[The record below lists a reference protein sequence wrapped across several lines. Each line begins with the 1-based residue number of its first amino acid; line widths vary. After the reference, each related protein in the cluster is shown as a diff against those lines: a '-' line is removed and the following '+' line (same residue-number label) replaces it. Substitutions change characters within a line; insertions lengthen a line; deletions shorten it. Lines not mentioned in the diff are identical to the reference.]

1 MNSLP
6 DRIRA
11 FVAIRIDPAVEDALA
26 GFIETLRESS
36 DGIRWIRRANLHLT
50 LRFLG
55 NEVAAEQLDRLSPAL
70 ERIAAATVPF
80 VIEVGGTGVFP
91 DPQRPRV
98 VWAGL
103 ESDALIEL
111 AARVEA
117 AAVEAGFA
125 PERRAFSPHLT
136 IGRVRYP
143 RGWRT
148 VRGAI
153 TEASAREFGATR
165 VDAMMLY
172 QSTLG
177 PEASTYTE
185 LVRYTLGGPD
195 QAGGPAR
202 NANP

>member
-1 MNSLP
+1 MSGLP

-11 FVAIRIDPAVEDALA
+11 FVALRMDAGVEDALA
-26 GFIETLRESS
+26 EFIETLRESS

-55 NEVAAEQLDRLSPAL
+55 DAVAAEQLEPLGPAL
-70 ERIAAATVPF
+70 EGIAAATAPF
-80 VIEVGGTGVFP
+80 VIGVRGTGVFP

-98 VWAGL
+98 VWVGL
-103 ESDALIEL
+103 QSDALIEL

-117 AAVEAGFA
+117 AAVQAGFA
-125 PERRAFSPHLT
+125 PERRDFTPHLT

-143 RGWRT
+143 RGWRM

-153 TEASAREFGATR
+153 AEAAQREFGATR
-165 VDAMMLY
+165 IDTMMLY

-177 PEASTYTE
+177 REASTYTE
-185 LVRYTLGGPD
+185 LARYVLRG
-195 QAGGPAR
+195 
-202 NANP
+202 

>member
-1 MNSLP
+1 MSALP
-6 DRIRA
+6 DKIRA
-11 FVAIRIDPAVEDALA
+11 FVALRMGVEVEDALA

-36 DGIRWIRRANLHLT
+36 DGIRWIRRVNLHLT

-55 NEVAAEQLDRLSPAL
+55 DEVAAEQLERLNPAL
-70 ERIAAATVPF
+70 ERIAATTTPF
-80 VIEVGGTGVFP
+80 VIGVRGTGVFP

-98 VWAGL
+98 VWVGL
-103 ESDALIEL
+103 KSEALIEL

-125 PERRAFSPHLT
+125 AERRAFTPHLT

-153 TEASAREFGATR
+153 AEASEREFGATH
-165 VDAMMLY
+165 VDTMMLY

-177 PEASTYTE
+177 PESSTYTE
-185 LVRYTLGGPD
+185 LARYTLRGEPAEGGSHRT
-195 QAGGPAR
+195 G
-202 NANP
+202 

>member
-1 MNSLP
+1 VSGLP
-6 DRIRA
+6 DKIRA
-11 FVAIRIDPAVEDALA
+11 FVALRMGAEVEDALA

-55 NEVAAEQLDRLSPAL
+55 DEVAAAQLELLSPAL
-70 ERIAAATVPF
+70 EQIAAATAPF
-80 VIEVGGTGVFP
+80 SIELRGTGVFP

-98 VWAGL
+98 VWVGL
-103 ESDALIEL
+103 KSDALIAL

-125 PERRAFSPHLT
+125 PERRAFTPHLT
-136 IGRVRYP
+136 IGRVRNP
-143 RGWRT
+143 RAWRM
-148 VRGAI
+148 VRGKIA
-153 TEASAREFGATR
+153 EAAGREFGTTR

-177 PEASTYTE
+177 PEASTYRE
-185 LVRYTLGGPD
+185 L
-195 QAGGPAR
+195 AR
-202 NANP
+202 HELRG

>member
-1 MNSLP
+1 MP

-11 FVAIRIDPAVEDALA
+11 FVALRMGAEVEDALA
-26 GFIETLRESS
+26 GFIETVRESA

-55 NEVAAEQLDRLSPAL
+55 DEVAAEQLERLSPAL
-70 ERIAAATVPF
+70 GEIAAATAPF
-80 VIEVGGTGVFP
+80 VIGVRGTGVFP
-91 DPQRPRV
+91 NPQRPRV
-98 VWAGL
+98 VWVGL
-103 ESDALIEL
+103 ESEGLIAL

-117 AAVEAGFA
+117 AAVDAGFA
-125 PERRAFSPHLT
+125 AERRAFTPHLT

-148 VRGAI
+148 VRGKIA
-153 TEASAREFGATR
+153 EAADREFGTTR
-165 VDAMMLY
+165 VDTMMLY

-185 LVRYTLGGPD
+185 LARYTLRG
-195 QAGGPAR
+195 
-202 NANP
+202 